1 MLSVSQSGPP
11 ADDPPT
17 PPAQQPGQGWG
28 PPPPGPAQ
36 GPPPGSGWGA
46 PPGQPGSPPPPP
58 SWGAPPASP
67 YGAPYGWGGPPPAP
81 KPGSIPLRP
90 LGVGD
95 ILEATFSILRRYP
108 AATFGS
114 AAIVVGIV
122 SLAQLA
128 LLWPTFS
135 VLADLPDPT
144 DGDAAAAWF
153 DSFAGLPW
161 VSILVGGALVALLS
175 FALFTSLTGLLSVV
189 VGQAALGRPLSF
201 GQAWSKSGPRLLRL
215 IVTVILVAVIVAGVW
230 VLFSLISVVMT
241 IVDPPTAV
249 GVLLLL
255 VGIAV
260 GIAASVW
267 LGVRLALAT
276 PAVMLESDAGG
287 PIGALTA
294 IRRSWSL
301 VSGGWWRTFGIV
313 LLAAVIAGALAQVIA
328 IPINLVVGAA
338 PLDLGAALVASTL
351 AGALGQAVT
360 VPISGIVLGLV
371 YVDRRMR
378 TEGLDR
384 ALARAADVEPPA
396 QSPS

>member
-1 MLSVSQSGPP
+1 M
-11 ADDPPT
+11 
-17 PPAQQPGQGWG
+17 
-28 PPPPGPAQ
+28 
-36 GPPPGSGWGA
+36 
-46 PPGQPGSPPPPP
+46 
-58 SWGAPPASP
+58 
-67 YGAPYGWGGPPPAP
+67 
-81 KPGSIPLRP
+81 
-90 LGVGD
+90 
-95 ILEATFSILRRYP
+95 RRYP

-114 AAIVVGIV
+114 AATVVGV
-122 SLAQLA
+122 VTLAQLA

-135 VLADLPDPT
+135 ALADLPNPT
-144 DGDAAAAWF
+144 DADAAQAWA
-153 DSFAGLPW
+153 DSFAELPW
-161 VSILVGGALVALLS
+161 VSILVGGVLVALLS

-201 GQAWSKSGPRLLRL
+201 GRAWSKAGPRLPRL
-215 IVTVILVAVIVAGVW
+215 IVTVILVALIVTAVW
-230 VLFSLISVVMT
+230 VLFALISVLVA
-241 IVDPPTAV
+241 IADPPTAV

-255 VGIAV
+255 TGILVGIV
-260 GIAASVW
+260 ASVW

-287 PIGALTA
+287 PIGAVTA

-313 LLAAVIAGALAQVIA
+313 LLAAVIAAGLAQVIA

-371 YVDRRMR
+371 YVDRRLR

-384 ALARAADVEPPA
+384 ALARAAGVELPT